1 MLTPLS
7 AEKRENAHFCFTSC
21 SFFVEPRGK
30 VVHVSAHTL
39 DAVRKCICT
48 VKLRTRQKA
57 TLKNASFSR
66 APESDGYDGDGQGG
80 QFGASAASPL

>member
-1 MLTPLS
+1 MLTSVS
-7 AEKRENAHFCFTSC
+7 AKKRENAHFCFTSC

-30 VVHVSAHTL
+30 VVHVSGHTL

-57 TLKNASFSR
+57 TLKNASFQ
-66 APESDGYDGDGQGG
+66 APLRVQCCTCRLMSSHE
-80 QFGASAASPL
+80 LRR